1 MTFFGRTASCASEN
15 GIRNVWRSFEGMDT
29 VPSLFDRAPMEK
41 NPTSLTF
48 ERERPRL
55 CAIVITKNEE
65 QNIQGCLESVRWADE
80 IVVVDAESVD
90 RTVQAARRYTDKVF
104 VRSWPGFGPQKN
116 FAMDQAT
123 SEWIL
128 VVDADER
135 VTDTLQQEIRR
146 VLQAGPASDVA
157 GFEIPRRNFF
167 YGRWIR
173 GGGIYPDYQLRLFR
187 RSAGRYDDVLLH
199 ENLRLS
205 GRIERLVHPMDHHS
219 MPGVREHVRKM
230 IGYSTLGAQEKLK
243 ARSRVTVMD
252 LAANHLGTIF
262 KTYVLRGGY
271 RDGVHGIIVAL
282 FAGMHTFVK
291 YAKAWEVLR
300 ARGQGD
306 VKR

>member
-1 MTFFGRTASCASEN
+1 
-15 GIRNVWRSFEGMDT
+15 
-29 VPSLFDRAPMEK
+29 
-41 NPTSLTF
+41 
-48 ERERPRL
+48 
-55 CAIVITKNEE
+55 
-65 QNIQGCLESVRWADE
+65 
-80 IVVVDAESVD
+80 VVA
-90 RTVQAARRYTDKVF
+90 
-104 VRSWPGFGPQKN
+104 
-116 FAMDQAT
+116 
-123 SEWIL
+123 
-128 VVDADER
+128 ADER
-135 VTDTLQQEIRR
+135 RTDTLQHGMRR
-146 VLQAGPASDVA
+146 VLQTGPASDVA
-157 GFEIPRRNFF
+157 GFGIPRRNFF
-167 YGRWIR
+167 FGRWIR

-187 RSAGRYDDVLLH
+187 HSAGRYDDVLLH

-205 GRIERLVHPMDHHS
+205 GRIERFVHPMDHHS

-230 IGYSTLGAQEKLK
+230 IRYSTLGAQEKLK